1 MLNPSI
7 LDSNNVQASPS
18 DLDEAK
24 DNKTLSLALMKP
36 IFKKIGFFQVNLGL
50 VYFLEYVCLTSYAER
65 FIAKLKHEY
74 PERANEFAL
83 QHGYVIFSLCYQVG
97 VFISRSSLSV
107 IKIRRVQILTI
118 FQAINFVF
126 FFCNT

>member
-1 MLNPSI
+1 MLNPTI
-7 LDSNNVQASPS
+7 LDSNNIEASPS

-36 IFKKIGFFQVNLGL
+36 IFKKIGFFQLNLGL

-65 FIAKLKHEY
+65 YIARLKHEY

-83 QHGYVIFSLCYQVG
+83 SHGYVIFSLCYQVG

-107 IKIRRVQILTI
+107 VKIKRVEILTI
-118 FQAINFVF
+118 LQAINFIF

>member
-1 MLNPSI
+1 MKRKYPYIEESPAQTSSPQFERATSDNEDTNYQSNEARPFLLNPSV
-7 LDSNNVQASPS
+7 LDSNNVAASPS

-36 IFKKIGFFQVNLGL
+36 IFKKIGFYQLNLGL

-65 FIAKLKHEY
+65 YIAKLKHEY

-83 QHGYVIFSLCYQVG
+83 
-97 VFISRSSLSV
+97 
-107 IKIRRVQILTI
+107 
-118 FQAINFVF
+118 
-126 FFCNT
+126 